1 MGALV
6 EAAAAVTASANG
18 VSPPQNLEAEEHVLG
33 ALLLANSNPDV
44 IPDVL
49 STGLSGADFY
59 RETNATIFKATLALH
74 EKGEPVEALTIVDE
88 LERRGDLDSVGG
100 KVRIHELA
108 ALVPASRNAPHYAKL
123 VLRQS
128 QLRAIV
134 DAGAE
139 LQRLGAEAGNV
150 EALTER
156 ATEIAAS
163 LARPSTAA
171 LLEPL
176 DLGELLTGPI
186 PQTEWLW
193 NGWIACGDLVIWAG
207 DPGVGKSIGALCLAD
222 ATRRGASLLDEP
234 CKRGRAG
241 VFDFENPLDEANKR
255 LRRVGVTAEEHD
267 GLTYFHA
274 PALNLSTEAG
284 RRELAETIERYEFD
298 LVVIDSLRRA
308 APGLDEN
315 DSGAVSAVLSP
326 LRALT
331 ARSGRTIVVVH
342 HSRKRLG
349 DNPTDASQMVRGSL
363 DLVASVDVLLYVR
376 AKEAGTFTLEQGK
389 SRRGLAHESILVQI
403 EGSGD
408 DETLSLSS
416 AGPVASAED
425 KVEAMLA
432 RIIEVLRADGGVLA
446 RQVIGMRVGVDVK
459 NGTFSRALKLGYDRN
474 QLAKP
479 EREKTTD
486 PQMYALA
493 EGMRA

>member
-1 MGALV
+1 
-6 EAAAAVTASANG
+6 
-18 VSPPQNLEAEEHVLG
+18 
-33 ALLLANSNPDV
+33 
-44 IPDVL
+44 
-49 STGLSGADFY
+49 
-59 RETNATIFKATLALH
+59 
-74 EKGEPVEALTIVDE
+74 
-88 LERRGDLDSVGG
+88 
-100 KVRIHELA
+100 
-108 ALVPASRNAPHYAKL
+108 
-123 VLRQS
+123 
-128 QLRAIV
+128 
-134 DAGAE
+134 
-139 LQRLGAEAGNV
+139 
-150 EALTER
+150 
-156 ATEIAAS
+156 
-163 LARPSTAA
+163 
-171 LLEPL
+171 
-176 DLGELLTGPI
+176 
-186 PQTEWLW
+186 
-193 NGWIACGDLVIWAG
+193 
-207 DPGVGKSIGALCLAD
+207 
-222 ATRRGASLLDEP
+222 
-234 CKRGRAG
+234 
-241 VFDFENPLDEANKR
+241 
-255 LRRVGVTAEEHD
+255 
-267 GLTYFHA
+267 
-274 PALNLSTEAG
+274 LSTEAG
-284 RRELAETIERYEFD
+284 RRELADAIERYELD

-326 LRALT
+326 LRSLT
-331 ARSGRTIVVVH
+331 ASSGRTIVVVH
-342 HSRKRLG
+342 HSRKRVN
-349 DNPTDASQMVRGSL
+349 DNPTESTQMVRGSL

-493 EGMRA
+493 EGMRG

>member
-1 MGALV
+1 VEHLL
-6 EAAAAVTASANG
+6 EAAMTSSANG
-18 VSPPQNLEAEEHVLG
+18 ATAPQNLEAEEHVLG
-33 ALLLANSNPDV
+33 ALLLAHSNPDV
-44 IPDVL
+44 VPDVL
-49 STGLSGADFY
+49 ATGIAPSDFVREQYGRIFGACV
-59 RETNATIFKATLALH
+59 ALH
-74 EKGEPVEALTIVDE
+74 EKGEPVEALALVEE
-88 LERRGDLDSVGG
+88 LARRGDLEKVGG
-100 KVRIHELA
+100 KIRIHELA
-108 ALVPASRNAPHYAKL
+108 ALVPATRNAPHHARL
-123 VLRQS
+123 VLEQAR
-128 QLRAIV
+128 RREIV
-134 DAGAE
+134 EAGGE
-139 LQRLGAEAGNV
+139 LQRLGADPRSDLEELKG
-150 EALTER
+150 R
-156 ATEIAAS
+156 AAEVVAS
-163 LARPSTAA
+163 LARSSVAPV
-171 LLEPL
+171 LEPL
-176 DLGELLTGPI
+176 DLAEFLRGPVRE
-186 PQTEWLW
+186 TVWRW
-193 NGWIACGDLVIWAG
+193 KGWIADGDLAILAG
-207 DPGVGKSIGALCLAD
+207 DPGVGKSILGLCLANG
-222 ATRRGASLLDEP
+222 TRRGEAFLDEP
-234 CKRGRAG
+234 CRRGRVG
-241 VFDFENPLDEANKR
+241 IFDFENPLDEANKR
-255 LRRVGVTAEEHD
+255 LRRIGLTCEDND
-267 GLTYFHA
+267 GLFYFHA

-408 DETLSLSS
+408 DETLSLAS

-432 RIIEVLRADGGVLA
+432 RIIEALRADGGVLT
-446 RQVIGMRVGVDVK
+446 RQVVAMRIGVDTK
-459 NGTFSRALKLGYDRN
+459 SGTFSRALKLGYDRN

-493 EGMRA
+493 EGMRT